1 MIGSPIV
8 LPLTCLSSPDTTP
21 TPSRRSTLPS
31 VLITGASRGLGRE
44 FARQY
49 AYAGWTVHAGVRNLH
64 QRSAIEE
71 LQHEQIICHQLDVAK
86 HDQIL
91 SVNTEL
97 AQEPIDLLIN
107 NAGFWL
113 GKDEHYGR
121 CDDARWMEEF
131 RVHMFG
137 TMAMC
142 ESFVQQVAASKRK
155 LIVNISSGNG
165 SLTLENGIGDYPY
178 NTSKAGLNLITKG
191 LAADLKQRGIT
202 VVCFTPGFVATDMSG
217 PDADLTPHESVSAMR
232 AIIDTLGPEQ
242 TGTFLRYN
250 GETVP
255 W

>member
-1 MIGSPIV
+1 M

-21 TPSRRSTLPS
+21 TPSRKSTLPS

-217 PDADLTPHESVSAMR
+217 PDADLTPHESVSAMC

>member
-1 MIGSPIV
+1 M

-21 TPSRRSTLPS
+21 TPSRKSTLPS

-91 SVNTEL
+91 SVTTEL

-165 SLTLENGIGDYPY
+165 SLALENGIGDYPY

-217 PDADLTPHESVSAMR
+217 PDADLTPHESVSAMC

>member
-1 MIGSPIV
+1 M
-8 LPLTCLSSPDTTP
+8 
-21 TPSRRSTLPS
+21 
-31 VLITGASRGLGRE
+31 LITGASRGLGRE

-49 AYAGWTVHAGVRNLH
+49 ASAGWTVHAGVRNLH

-91 SVNTEL
+91 SVTTEL

-217 PDADLTPHESVSAMR
+217 PDADLTPDESVSAMC

>member
-1 MIGSPIV
+1 M

-49 AYAGWTVHAGVRNLH
+49 ASAGWTVHAGVRNLH

-217 PDADLTPHESVSAMR
+217 PDADLTPHESVSAMC

>member
-1 MIGSPIV
+1 MS
-8 LPLTCLSSPDTTP
+8 
-21 TPSRRSTLPS
+21 S
-31 VLITGASRGLGRE
+31 VLITGASRGLGLE

-49 AYAGWTVHAGVRNLH
+49 ASAGWTVHAGVRNLY
-64 QRSAIEE
+64 QRSAITE
-71 LQHEQIICHQLDVAK
+71 LQHEQITCHELDVAN

-91 SVNTEL
+91 SVAAEL
-97 AQEPIDLLIN
+97 AEEPIDLLIN

-113 GKDEHYGR
+113 GKNEHYGR
-121 CDDARWMEEF
+121 CDEGQWMEEF
-131 RVHMFG
+131 QVHLFG

-142 ESFVQQVAASKRK
+142 EAFVDQITAGNRK
-155 LIVNISSGNG
+155 LIINISSGNG
-165 SLTLENGIGDYPY
+165 SLTLETGIGDYPY
-178 NTSKAGLNLITKG
+178 NTSKVALNLISKG

-202 VVCFTPGFVATDMSG
+202 VVCFTPGFVSTDMSG
-217 PDADLTPHESVSAMR
+217 PDADLSPDESVNAMC

>member
-1 MIGSPIV
+1 MS
-8 LPLTCLSSPDTTP
+8 
-21 TPSRRSTLPS
+21 S
-31 VLITGASRGLGRE
+31 VLITGASRGLGLE

-49 AYAGWTVHAGVRNLH
+49 ASAGWTVHAGVRNLH
-64 QRSAIEE
+64 QRSAITE
-71 LQHEQIICHQLDVAK
+71 LQHERITCHELDVAN

-91 SVNTEL
+91 SVAAEL
-97 AQEPIDLLIN
+97 AEEPIDLLIN

-113 GKDEHYGR
+113 GKNEHYGC
-121 CDDARWMEEF
+121 CDEAQWMEEF
-131 RVHMFG
+131 QVHLFG

-142 ESFVQQVAASKRK
+142 EAFVDQVTAGNRK
-155 LIVNISSGNG
+155 LIINISSGNG

-178 NTSKAGLNLITKG
+178 NTSKVALNLISKG

-202 VVCFTPGFVATDMSG
+202 VVCFTPGFVSTDMSG
-217 PDADLTPHESVSAMR
+217 PDADLSPDESVNAMC

>member
-1 MIGSPIV
+1 MS
-8 LPLTCLSSPDTTP
+8 
-21 TPSRRSTLPS
+21 S

-49 AYAGWTVHAGVRNLH
+49 ASAGWTVHAGVRNLH
-64 QRSAIEE
+64 QRSAIKQ
-71 LQHEQIICHQLDVAK
+71 LQHEQITCHELDVTK

-91 SVNTEL
+91 SVAAEL
-97 AQEPIDLLIN
+97 AEEPIDLLIN

-113 GKDEHYGR
+113 GKDEHYGC
-121 CDDARWMEEF
+121 CDETQWMEEF
-131 RVHMFG
+131 QVHLFG

-142 ESFVQQVAASKRK
+142 EAFVDQVTAGDRK

-165 SLTLENGIGDYPY
+165 SLTLESGIGDYPY
-178 NTSKAGLNLITKG
+178 NTSKAALNLISKG

-217 PDADLTPHESVSAMR
+217 PDADLSPHESVNAMC

-250 GETVP
+250 GEAVP

>member
-1 MIGSPIV
+1 V
-8 LPLTCLSSPDTTP
+8 LPVTCLSSPDTTP
-21 TPSRRSTLPS
+21 TPSRKSTLPS

-217 PDADLTPHESVSAMR
+217 PDADLTPHESVSAMC

>member
-1 MIGSPIV
+1 M
-8 LPLTCLSSPDTTP
+8 LPVTCLSSPDTTP
-21 TPSRRSTLPS
+21 TPSRKSTLPS

-131 RVHMFG
+131 RVHMFS

>member
-1 MIGSPIV
+1 M

-21 TPSRRSTLPS
+21 TPSRKSTLPS

-97 AQEPIDLLIN
+97 AQEPIDVLIN

-217 PDADLTPHESVSAMR
+217 PDADLTPHESVSAMC

>member
-1 MIGSPIV
+1 M
-8 LPLTCLSSPDTTP
+8 
-21 TPSRRSTLPS
+21 PS

-49 AYAGWTVHAGVRNLH
+49 ASAGWTVHAGVRNLH

-165 SLTLENGIGDYPY
+165 SLALENGIGDYPY

-217 PDADLTPHESVSAMR
+217 PDADLTPHESVSAMC

>member
-1 MIGSPIV
+1 M

-21 TPSRRSTLPS
+21 TPSRKSTLPS

-49 AYAGWTVHAGVRNLH
+49 ASAGWTVHAGVRNLH

-91 SVNTEL
+91 SVTTEL

-142 ESFVQQVAASKRK
+142 ESFVQQVAASQRK

>member
-1 MIGSPIV
+1 MS
-8 LPLTCLSSPDTTP
+8 
-21 TPSRRSTLPS
+21 S
-31 VLITGASRGLGRE
+31 VLITGASRGLGLE

-49 AYAGWTVHAGVRNLH
+49 ASAGWTVHAGVRNLH
-64 QRSAIEE
+64 QRSAITE
-71 LQHEQIICHQLDVAK
+71 LQHERITCHELDVTN

-91 SVNTEL
+91 SVAAEL
-97 AQEPIDLLIN
+97 AEEPIDLLIN

-113 GKDEHYGR
+113 GKNEHYGR
-121 CDDARWMEEF
+121 CDKAQWMEEF
-131 RVHMFG
+131 QVHLFG

-142 ESFVQQVAASKRK
+142 EAFVDQVTAGNRK
-155 LIVNISSGNG
+155 LIINISSGNG
-165 SLTLENGIGDYPY
+165 SLTLETGIGDYPY
-178 NTSKAGLNLITKG
+178 NTSKVALNLISKG

-202 VVCFTPGFVATDMSG
+202 VVCFTPGFVSTDMSG
-217 PDADLTPHESVSAMR
+217 PDADLSPDESVNAMC

>member
-1 MIGSPIV
+1 M
-8 LPLTCLSSPDTTP
+8 
-21 TPSRRSTLPS
+21 PS

-217 PDADLTPHESVSAMR
+217 PDADLTPYESVSAMR

>member
-1 MIGSPIV
+1 M
-8 LPLTCLSSPDTTP
+8 
-21 TPSRRSTLPS
+21 
-31 VLITGASRGLGRE
+31 LITGASRGLGLE

-49 AYAGWTVHAGVRNLH
+49 ASAGWTVHAGVRNLH
-64 QRSAIEE
+64 LRSTITE
-71 LQHEQIICHQLDVAK
+71 LQHEQITCHELDVAN

-91 SVNTEL
+91 SVAAEL
-97 AQEPIDLLIN
+97 AEEPIDLLIN

-113 GKDEHYGR
+113 GKNEHYGR
-121 CDDARWMEEF
+121 CDEAQWMEEF
-131 RVHMFG
+131 QVHLFG

-142 ESFVQQVAASKRK
+142 EAFVDQVTAGNRK
-155 LIVNISSGNG
+155 LIINISSGNG
-165 SLTLENGIGDYPY
+165 SLTLETGIGDYPY
-178 NTSKAGLNLITKG
+178 NTSKVALNLISKG

-202 VVCFTPGFVATDMSG
+202 VVCFTPGFVSTDMSG
-217 PDADLTPHESVSAMR
+217 PDADLSPDESVNAMC

>member
-49 AYAGWTVHAGVRNLH
+49 ASAGWTVHAGVRNLH

>member
-1 MIGSPIV
+1 MS
-8 LPLTCLSSPDTTP
+8 
-21 TPSRRSTLPS
+21 S
-31 VLITGASRGLGRE
+31 VLITGASRGLGLE

-49 AYAGWTVHAGVRNLH
+49 ASAGWTVHAGVRNLH
-64 QRSAIEE
+64 QRSDIKK
-71 LQHEQIICHQLDVAK
+71 LQHEQITCHELDVAK

-91 SVNTEL
+91 SVAAEL
-97 AQEPIDLLIN
+97 SEEPIDLLIN

-113 GKDEHYGR
+113 GKNEHYGR
-121 CDDARWMEEF
+121 CDEAQWMEEF
-131 RVHMFG
+131 QVHLFG

-142 ESFVQQVAASKRK
+142 EAFVDQVTAGNRK
-155 LIVNISSGNG
+155 LIINISSGNG

-178 NTSKAGLNLITKG
+178 NTSKVALNLISKG

-202 VVCFTPGFVATDMSG
+202 VVCFTPGFVSTDMSG
-217 PDADLTPHESVSAMR
+217 PDADLSPDESVNAMC

>member
-1 MIGSPIV
+1 MPANEWSEQYGPWALV
-8 LPLTCLSSPDTTP
+8 
-21 TPSRRSTLPS
+21 
-31 VLITGASRGLGRE
+31 TGASSGLGAE
-44 FARQY
+44 FARQL
-49 AYAGWTVHAGVRNLH
+49 AAKGLNIIMTARRRDRMEAL
-64 QRSAIEE
+64 AEE
-71 LQHEQIICHQLDVAK
+71 LRREHNVESRVISRDLTKSSACDEIAAAVEDLE
-86 HDQIL
+86 IG
-91 SVNTEL
+91 
-97 AQEPIDLLIN
+97 LLIN

-131 RVHMFG
+131 RVHMFR

-165 SLTLENGIGDYPY
+165 SLALENGIGDYPY

>member
-1 MIGSPIV
+1 
-8 LPLTCLSSPDTTP
+8 
-21 TPSRRSTLPS
+21 
-31 VLITGASRGLGRE
+31 
-44 FARQY
+44 
-49 AYAGWTVHAGVRNLH
+49 
-64 QRSAIEE
+64 
-71 LQHEQIICHQLDVAK
+71 
-86 HDQIL
+86 
-91 SVNTEL
+91 
-97 AQEPIDLLIN
+97 
-107 NAGFWL
+107 
-113 GKDEHYGR
+113 
-121 CDDARWMEEF
+121 
-131 RVHMFG
+131 
-137 TMAMC
+137 MAMC

-217 PDADLTPHESVSAMR
+217 PDADLTPHESVSAMC

>member
-1 MIGSPIV
+1 M

-21 TPSRRSTLPS
+21 TPSRKSTLPS

-49 AYAGWTVHAGVRNLH
+49 ASAGWTVHAGVRNLH

-165 SLTLENGIGDYPY
+165 SLALENGIGDYPY

-217 PDADLTPHESVSAMR
+217 PDADLTPHESVSAMC

>member
-1 MIGSPIV
+1 M
-8 LPLTCLSSPDTTP
+8 
-21 TPSRRSTLPS
+21 
-31 VLITGASRGLGRE
+31 LITGASRGLGLE

-49 AYAGWTVHAGVRNLH
+49 ASAGWTVHAGVRNLH
-64 QRSAIEE
+64 QRSAITE
-71 LQHEQIICHQLDVAK
+71 LQHERITCHELDVAN

-91 SVNTEL
+91 SVAAEL
-97 AQEPIDLLIN
+97 AEEPIDLLIN

-113 GKDEHYGR
+113 GKNEHYGR
-121 CDDARWMEEF
+121 CDEAQWMKEF
-131 RVHMFG
+131 QVHLFG

-142 ESFVQQVAASKRK
+142 EAFVDQVTAGNRK
-155 LIVNISSGNG
+155 LIINISSGNG
-165 SLTLENGIGDYPY
+165 SLTLETGIGDYPY
-178 NTSKAGLNLITKG
+178 NTSKVALNLISKG

-202 VVCFTPGFVATDMSG
+202 VVCFTPGFVSTDMSG
-217 PDADLTPHESVSAMR
+217 PDADLSPDESVNAMC

>member
-1 MIGSPIV
+1 MS
-8 LPLTCLSSPDTTP
+8 
-21 TPSRRSTLPS
+21 S

-49 AYAGWTVHAGVRNLH
+49 ASAGWTVHAGVRNLH
-64 QRSAIEE
+64 QRSAIKH
-71 LQHEQIICHQLDVAK
+71 LQHEQITCHELDVTK

-91 SVNTEL
+91 SVAAEL
-97 AQEPIDLLIN
+97 AEEPIDLLIN

-113 GKDEHYGR
+113 GKDEHYDR
-121 CDDARWMEEF
+121 CDETQWMEEF
-131 RVHMFG
+131 QVHLFG

-142 ESFVQQVAASKRK
+142 EAFVDQVTAGDRK

-165 SLTLENGIGDYPY
+165 SLTLESGIGDYPY
-178 NTSKAGLNLITKG
+178 NTSKAALNLISKG

-217 PDADLTPHESVSAMR
+217 PDADLSPHESVNAMC

-250 GETVP
+250 GEAVP

>member
-1 MIGSPIV
+1 M

-91 SVNTEL
+91 SVTTEL

-217 PDADLTPHESVSAMR
+217 PDADLTPHESVSAMC

>member
-1 MIGSPIV
+1 M
-8 LPLTCLSSPDTTP
+8 
-21 TPSRRSTLPS
+21 
-31 VLITGASRGLGRE
+31 LITGASRGLGRE

-49 AYAGWTVHAGVRNLH
+49 ASAGWTVHAGVRNLH
-64 QRSAIEE
+64 QRSAIKQ
-71 LQHEQIICHQLDVAK
+71 LQHKQITCHELDVTK

-91 SVNTEL
+91 SVSAEL
-97 AQEPIDLLIN
+97 AEEPIDLLIN

-113 GKDEHYGR
+113 GKDAHYDR
-121 CDDARWMEEF
+121 CDGTQWTEEF
-131 RVHMFG
+131 QVHLFG

-142 ESFVQQVAASKRK
+142 EAFVDQVTAGDRK

-165 SLTLENGIGDYPY
+165 SLTLESGIGDYPY
-178 NTSKAGLNLITKG
+178 NTSKAALNLISKG

-217 PDADLTPHESVSAMR
+217 PDADLSPHESVNAMC
-232 AIIDTLGPEQ
+232 AIIETLGPEQ

-250 GETVP
+250 GESVP

>member
-1 MIGSPIV
+1 M
-8 LPLTCLSSPDTTP
+8 
-21 TPSRRSTLPS
+21 PS

-49 AYAGWTVHAGVRNLH
+49 ASAGWTVHAGVRNLH

-91 SVNTEL
+91 SVTTEL

-217 PDADLTPHESVSAMR
+217 PDADLTPHESVSAMC

>member
-1 MIGSPIV
+1 M
-8 LPLTCLSSPDTTP
+8 
-21 TPSRRSTLPS
+21 PS
-31 VLITGASRGLGRE
+31 VLITGASRGLGLE

-49 AYAGWTVHAGVRNLH
+49 ASAGWTVHAGVRNLR
-64 QRSAIEE
+64 QRSAITE
-71 LQHEQIICHQLDVAK
+71 LQHEQITCHELDVTN

-91 SVNTEL
+91 SVAAEL
-97 AQEPIDLLIN
+97 AEEPIDLLIN

-113 GKDEHYGR
+113 GKNEHYGR
-121 CDDARWMEEF
+121 CDEAQWIEEF
-131 RVHMFG
+131 RVHLFG

-142 ESFVQQVAASKRK
+142 EAFVEQVTAGNRK

-165 SLTLENGIGDYPY
+165 SLTLETGIGDYPY
-178 NTSKAGLNLITKG
+178 NTSKVALNLISKG

-202 VVCFTPGFVATDMSG
+202 VVCFTPGFVSTDMSG
-217 PDADLTPHESVSAMR
+217 PDADLSPDESVNAMC

>member
-1 MIGSPIV
+1 MS
-8 LPLTCLSSPDTTP
+8 
-21 TPSRRSTLPS
+21 S
-31 VLITGASRGLGRE
+31 VLITGASRGLGLE

-49 AYAGWTVHAGVRNLH
+49 ASAGWTVHAGVRNLH
-64 QRSAIEE
+64 QRSAITE
-71 LQHEQIICHQLDVAK
+71 LQHERITCHELDVAN

-91 SVNTEL
+91 SVAAEL
-97 AQEPIDLLIN
+97 AEEPIDLLIN

-113 GKDEHYGR
+113 GKNEHYGR
-121 CDDARWMEEF
+121 CDEAQWMEEF
-131 RVHMFG
+131 QVHLFG

-142 ESFVQQVAASKRK
+142 EAFVDQITASNRK
-155 LIVNISSGNG
+155 LIINISSGNG
-165 SLTLENGIGDYPY
+165 SLTLETGIGDYPY
-178 NTSKAGLNLITKG
+178 NTSKVALNLISKG

-202 VVCFTPGFVATDMSG
+202 VVCFTPGFVSTDMSG
-217 PDADLTPHESVSAMR
+217 PDADLSPDESVNAMC

>member
-1 MIGSPIV
+1 M

-21 TPSRRSTLPS
+21 TPSRKSTLPS

-165 SLTLENGIGDYPY
+165 SLALENGIGDYPY

-217 PDADLTPHESVSAMR
+217 PDADLTPHESVSAMC

>member
-1 MIGSPIV
+1 MS
-8 LPLTCLSSPDTTP
+8 
-21 TPSRRSTLPS
+21 S
-31 VLITGASRGLGRE
+31 VLITGASRGLGLE

-49 AYAGWTVHAGVRNLH
+49 ASAGWTVHAGVRNLN
-64 QRSAIEE
+64 QRSAITE
-71 LQHEQIICHQLDVAK
+71 LQHERITCHELDVAN

-91 SVNTEL
+91 SVAAEL
-97 AQEPIDLLIN
+97 AEEPIDLLIN

-113 GKDEHYGR
+113 GKNEHYGR
-121 CDDARWMEEF
+121 CDEAQWMEEF
-131 RVHMFG
+131 QVHLFG

-142 ESFVQQVAASKRK
+142 ETFVDQVKAGNRK

-165 SLTLENGIGDYPY
+165 SLTLETGIGDYPY
-178 NTSKAGLNLITKG
+178 NTSKVALNLISKG
-191 LAADLKQRGIT
+191 LAADLTQRGIT
-202 VVCFTPGFVATDMSG
+202 VVCFTPGFVSTDMSG
-217 PDADLTPHESVSAMR
+217 PDADLSPDESVNAMC